1 MGDHWS
7 IHHGEAQEDL
17 PVNVLPVSMQES
29 VFGELRWQSVNA
41 QASTPLL
48 QSVATIM
55 GRGFYFNQAQ
65 KQHQQLILMEER
77 ATIAMELHDSLAQVL
92 SYLRIQLALLKR
104 AVPEDNAPAQ
114 TIITD
119 FSRALNDA
127 WRQLRELLAT
137 FRLTVSQSDLPAV
150 LNEAMALLQSQ
161 TTAKLE
167 LDCRLPTLMLDAQ
180 QQVNIL
186 QIVREAVI
194 NAIKHADAST
204 ITVSCVTDPDDQYSV
219 YIRDNGKGIGTTDE
233 PQGHYGLNIM
243 RERASRL
250 GGTLNFAR
258 PPGGGTLVE
267 LRFPAPRTLK
277 SQQT

>member
-1 MGDHWS
+1 M
-7 IHHGEAQEDL
+7 
-17 PVNVLPVSMQES
+17 
-29 VFGELRWQSVNA
+29 
-41 QASTPLL
+41 
-48 QSVATIM
+48 
-55 GRGFYFNQAQ
+55 
-65 KQHQQLILMEER
+65 
-77 ATIAMELHDSLAQVL
+77 
-92 SYLRIQLALLKR
+92 
-104 AVPEDNAPAQ
+104 PEDNAPAQ

-127 WRQLRELLAT
+127 RRQLRELLAT

-258 PPGGGTLVE
+258 PHGGGTLVE

>member
-1 MGDHWS
+1 
-7 IHHGEAQEDL
+7 
-17 PVNVLPVSMQES
+17 
-29 VFGELRWQSVNA
+29 
-41 QASTPLL
+41 
-48 QSVATIM
+48 
-55 GRGFYFNQAQ
+55 
-65 KQHQQLILMEER
+65 
-77 ATIAMELHDSLAQVL
+77 
-92 SYLRIQLALLKR
+92 
-104 AVPEDNAPAQ
+104 VPEDNAPAQ

-258 PPGGGTLVE
+258 PPGGGT
-267 LRFPAPRTLK
+267 
-277 SQQT
+277 